1 MSQFLVEVESFGI
14 DFQWNLS
21 IRYLSSWSTQIKKR
35 KLRKTNFAWGTT
47 LMGSIRAGF
56 VGFAVW
62 VRGFAAWVR
71 GFWVLLLRFATWK
84 FMGSPLECWFGVLI
98 SCFQC
103 FTNYGCRGFF
113 FSNVVH
119 FFSNGEEEE
128 LTEVFRRLWL
138 SLIFFFSNVMDV
150 FFRGRR
156 GRRRLRYLRS
166 LLWKSS
172 V

>member
-1 MSQFLVEVESFGI
+1 
-14 DFQWNLS
+14 
-21 IRYLSSWSTQIKKR
+21 
-35 KLRKTNFAWGTT
+35 
-47 LMGSIRAGF
+47 
-56 VGFAVW
+56 
-62 VRGFAAWVR
+62 
-71 GFWVLLLRFATWK
+71 
-84 FMGSPLECWFGVLI
+84 MGSPLECWFGVLI

-113 FSNVVH
+113 FFSNVMH